1 MTIEYSLLGLSPHRV
16 HDYSA
21 IATDCP
27 YVIWVLEDRKLT

>member
-1 MTIEYSLLGLSPHRV
+1 MTIEYSLLGLSPHN
-16 HDYSA
+16 DYSA